1 MLAPY
6 LVRAG
11 TMSVKET
18 RLSAASTY
26 IYWSNTSATC
36 SHCEH
41 SKKDFKA
48 STATLKQKNN
58 MFT

>member
-11 TMSVKET
+11 INSMKET
-18 RLSAASTY
+18 RLSPASMCVHC
-26 IYWSNTSATC
+26 SNISATC
-36 SHCEH
+36 SHFEH

-48 STATLKQKNN
+48 STATLKQ
-58 MFT
+58 